1 MARGRIVLLA
11 APLLAAGL
19 CFALMEPSPE
29 RNPVPP
35 APEPLVSP
43 ATSPAP
49 ARIVARPRQPAPV
62 AATPETP
69 MPAAPLPR
77 LSGIVVMQG
86 FRQAIFTDADGRGSL
101 EVGVGGR
108 IDSFTVTAIEPG
120 EAELVDRE
128 AGREPGREASRYTL
142 RPSPHAGLRSE
153 WAYQAPVVAF
163 VDPSRREAET
173 ESDQ

>member
-1 MARGRIVLLA
+1 
-11 APLLAAGL
+11 
-19 CFALMEPSPE
+19 
-29 RNPVPP
+29 
-35 APEPLVSP
+35 
-43 ATSPAP
+43 
-49 ARIVARPRQPAPV
+49 
-62 AATPETP
+62 
-69 MPAAPLPR
+69 
-77 LSGIVVMQG
+77 MQG

-128 AGREPGREASRYTL
+128 PGREASRYTL

-163 VDPSRREAET
+163 VDPRRREAET